1 MSKSLAIGLLI
12 LSIACLN
19 GGRPGAA
26 ITALPLISDQSFQDR
41 RDSLERIWKAVADNY
56 YDPDFNGVNWK
67 AVRLRYRAMLDSVK
81 SDEGFYELMERMVG
95 ELHDSHTHVLS
106 PTQTAEFKQHQ
117 RTSLGFGPEIIDDQL
132 VVARVTAGSQAEQA
146 GLEPGMIVRTVNGRP
161 LKEKVS
167 EIAGQYPASSTS
179 RATKLLSYHRVFIGA
194 PGSTIK
200 LGLERADGS
209 SFEVTLTRQLVPET
223 PDLVTRVLPSGNAYM
238 GFNIFY
244 APVAQQFGDALKKI
258 RDAPGLIIDL
268 RRNPG
273 GTSHELIEIASDLFL
288 TKTVLARYKTRASE
302 ARPLYLLRRDHAYSG
317 AIVILTGPQTGSS
330 SELFAA
336 GLQDTGRAKIVG
348 SQSCGCVLG
357 VNTSVEL
364 KDGGEVIISDT
375 LWFTPHGR
383 KLEGEGVIPDRIAAV
398 TLDDLRRKRDP
409 VLEAGDHLLKGMT
422 QAAAAQK

>member
-1 MSKSLAIGLLI
+1 MRKSLIVGLLV
-12 LSIACLN
+12 LSLACFSLEK
-19 GGRPGAA
+19 PGAA
-26 ITALPLISDQSFQDR
+26 LSASPVVFAQSLRDR
-41 RDSLERIWKAVADNY
+41 QNSLERIWRAVEENY
-56 YDPDFNGVNWK
+56 YDPAFNGVDWK
-67 AVRLRYRAMLDSVK
+67 AVSERYRPMLDSVK
-81 SDEGFYELMERMVG
+81 TDEEFYELMERMVG

-117 RTSLGFGPEIIDDQL
+117 RMSLGFGPEIIDDQL

-146 GLEPGMIVRTVNGRP
+146 GLEPGMIVRAVDGRP
-161 LKEKVS
+161 LQERVR
-167 EIAGQYPASSTS
+167 ELRAQYPNSSTP
-179 RATKLLSYHRVFIGA
+179 RATSLLSYFRVLAGD

-209 SFEVTLTRQLVPET
+209 SFEVTLTRQVVPET
-223 PDLVTRVLPSGNAYM
+223 PDLVTRVLPSGNAYIS
-238 GFNIFY
+238 FNIFF
-244 APVAQQFGDALKKI
+244 APVAQQFHDALEKF
-258 RDAPGLIIDL
+258 RDAPGLIVDL

-273 GTSHELIEIASDLFL
+273 GTSHELVEIASDFFL
-288 TKTVLARYKTRASE
+288 TKAVLARYKTRARE
-302 ARPLYLLRRDHAYSG
+302 ARPLYLLRRDHVYSG

-357 VNTSVEL
+357 VSTSVEL
-364 KDGGEVIISDT
+364 KDGGEVVISDT

-398 TLDDLRRKRDP
+398 TLDDLRRKRDT
-409 VLEAGDHLLKGMT
+409 VLEAGDQLLKGMT